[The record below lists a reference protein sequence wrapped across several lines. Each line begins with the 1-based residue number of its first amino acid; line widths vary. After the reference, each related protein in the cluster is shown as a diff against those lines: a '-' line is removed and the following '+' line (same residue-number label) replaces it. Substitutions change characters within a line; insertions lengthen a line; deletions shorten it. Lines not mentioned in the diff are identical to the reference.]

1 MIDLVIIVVLAVL
14 VVLVIRKLRRDK
26 KAGRHSCGGN
36 CAGCAFSCDQRER
49 KEEKQ
54 L

>member
-1 MIDLVIIVVLAVL
+1 MIDLVIIAVLAVL

-26 KAGRHSCGGN
+26 KAGKHSCGGN
-36 CAGCAFSCDQRER
+36 CAGCAFSCEQR